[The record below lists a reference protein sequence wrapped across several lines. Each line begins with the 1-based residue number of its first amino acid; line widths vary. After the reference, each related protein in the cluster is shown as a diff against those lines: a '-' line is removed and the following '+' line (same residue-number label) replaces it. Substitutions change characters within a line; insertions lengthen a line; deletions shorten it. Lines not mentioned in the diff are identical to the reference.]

1 MFNFN
6 SLKSGTAALLALG
19 ITSAAVAPL
28 MTITPASAQVQN
40 RFPQREQQNLIVSSG
55 TSIPV
60 RYDKDKIVVMPDEKM
75 SITLTVASDI
85 TNNEGRVV
93 IPQGSK
99 ITGDIEPVSRGSRF
113 VAREV
118 TIYRRLA
125 DKQSMPFSISG
136 TSNVVT
142 RMEEVKKGASTGSI
156 LTGAAVGAGAA
167 AAIAAITGDRAIA
180 TEELLGGAGLG
191 AVGGLFLNRKKVEAV
206 VIYPDQDLTVTLTS
220 QFARRF

>member
-1 MFNFN
+1 MFKFN
-6 SLKSGTAALLALG
+6 NLKSGTAALLALG
-19 ITSAAVAPL
+19 ITSGAVAPL
-28 MTITPASAQVQN
+28 MTISPASAQVQN
-40 RFPQREQQNLIVSSG
+40 RFPQREQQNLVVSSG

-75 SITLTVASDI
+75 PITLTVASDV

-118 TIYRRLA
+118 TIYRRFA
-125 DKQSMPFSISG
+125 DKQSIPFPIRG

-142 RMEEVKKGASTGSI
+142 RIEEVKKGPSTDSI
-156 LTGAAVGAGAA
+156 LTGAAVGTGAA
-167 AAIAAITGDRAIA
+167 AAIAAITGDHAIA

>member
-1 MFNFN
+1 MFDFN
-6 SLKSGTAALLALG
+6 RLKSGTAALLVLG
-19 ITSAAVAPL
+19 ITSTAVAPL
-28 MTITPASAQVQN
+28 VTISPAAAQVQD
-40 RFPQREQQNLIVSSG
+40 RFPQRERQSFVLSSG

-60 RYDKDKIVVMPDEKM
+60 RYDKDKIVVMPDERM
-75 SITLTVASDI
+75 PITLTVASDI

-99 ITGDIEPVSRGSRF
+99 ITGDIEPVSGGSRF

-125 DKQSMPFSISG
+125 DKQSTPFSLRG

-142 RMEEVKKGASTGSI
+142 RIEEVKKGASTSSI

-180 TEELLGGAGLG
+180 TEEILGGAGLG

-206 VIYPDQDLTVTLTS
+206 VIYPDRDLTVTLTS
-220 QFARRF
+220 EFARRF

>member
-19 ITSAAVAPL
+19 ITSAAIAPFI
-28 MTITPASAQVQN
+28 TISPASAQLQN
-40 RFPQREQQNLIVSSG
+40 RFPQRERQNLVVSSG

-60 RYDKDKIVVMPDEKM
+60 RYDKDKIVVMPDERLPL
-75 SITLTVASDI
+75 TLTVASDV

-99 ITGDIEPVSRGSRF
+99 ITGDIEPVSGGSRF

-118 TIYRRLA
+118 TIYRRFA
-125 DKQSMPFSISG
+125 DKQSTPFSIRG

-142 RMEEVKKGASTGSI
+142 RMEEVKKGANTTSI

-206 VIYPDQDLTVTLTS
+206 VIYPDRDLTVTLSS